1 MRVETFSRSAFPNVA
16 LLLLVLGL
24 AIPAR
29 PDEHAHASEQRAPA
43 VPPPVS
49 SSAHVHLLDWDG
61 LFVEVRPT
69 RAELRD
75 EVKALEGKR
84 VRIRGHAVL
93 QPVPNGGL
101 FLTRRPHERL
111 HPDDAE
117 SLPWDAVGLVWRNG
131 LSLHAVPRRPTVEGT
146 LRLGSRRLGEE
157 TVLLVLED
165 AVPWL
170 PSGM

>member
-1 MRVETFSRSAFPNVA
+1 MRVETSSRSAFPNVA

-24 AIPAR
+24 ALPAR
-29 PDEHAHASEQRAPA
+29 PDEHAHVSGQRAPA

-49 SSAHVHLLDWDG
+49 SSADVPFLDWDG

-69 RAELRD
+69 RAELRS
-75 EVKALEGKR
+75 EVRALEGRR
-84 VRIRGHAVL
+84 VRFRGHAVV
-93 QPVPNGGL
+93 QPVPAGGL

-117 SLPWDAVGLVWRNG
+117 SLPWDAVGLVWRTG
-131 LSLHAVPRRPTVEGT
+131 LSLNAVPRRPSVEGT
-146 LRLGSRRLGEE
+146 LRLGSRRLGDE

-165 AVPWL
+165 AVPWV
-170 PSGM
+170 PHGS